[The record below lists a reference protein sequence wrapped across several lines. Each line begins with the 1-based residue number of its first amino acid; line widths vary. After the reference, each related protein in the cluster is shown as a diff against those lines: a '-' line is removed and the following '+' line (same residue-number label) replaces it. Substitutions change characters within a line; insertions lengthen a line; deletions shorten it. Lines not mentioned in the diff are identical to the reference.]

1 MSHYEFLKEY
11 LSEVCYIHS
20 PVYYDDG
27 HFSVL
32 VEDNEG
38 YACAI
43 DIIFDKNGNVIKE

>member
-1 MSHYEFLKEY
+1 MNHYEFLKEY
-11 LSEVCYIHS
+11 LSEVCYLHS

-38 YACAI
+38 YGPGRNI
-43 DIIFDKNGNVIKE
+43 FFDKNGNVIEE